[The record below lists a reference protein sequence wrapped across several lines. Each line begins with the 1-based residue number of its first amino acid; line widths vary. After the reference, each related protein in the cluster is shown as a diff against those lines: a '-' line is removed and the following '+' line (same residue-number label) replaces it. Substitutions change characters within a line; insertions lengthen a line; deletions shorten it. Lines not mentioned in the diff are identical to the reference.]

1 MENKAILKQESK
13 EKKHDT
19 DLVTRA
25 VEFAAR
31 AHDGQVR
38 KGTEIPYIVHP
49 MEAAAIAAGMTA
61 DPEVI
66 AAAVLHDTVED
77 TDATR
82 EQIEKKFGSRV
93 AELVAAESENKREE
107 QAAEKTW
114 KTRKSETIEHLRH
127 CDDRDVKI
135 LALADKLS
143 NLRAIYRDFLK
154 QGEDL
159 WKRFNQSDPTMIG
172 RYYRSFVDV
181 CGELEKETAMKEY
194 RELLEKMKWI
204 DLESLDPS
212 AF

>member
-31 AHDGQVR
+31 EHDGQVR

-49 MEAAAIAAGMTA
+49 MEAAAIAAGMTD

-77 TDATR
+77 TEVTR
-82 EQIEKKFGSRV
+82 EQIEKEFGSRV
-93 AELVAAESENKREE
+93 AEFVAAESENKREE
-107 QAAEKTW
+107 QAAEDTW
-114 KTRKSETIEHLRH
+114 KTRKGETIEHLRH

-143 NLRAIYRDFLK
+143 NLRAIYRDHRAL
-154 QGEDL
+154 GEKL
-159 WKRFNQSDPTMIG
+159 WDRFNQKDPGEIG
-172 RYYRSFVDV
+172 WYYGSFRETCAALADTAAYTEYTQLLDKVFP
-181 CGELEKETAMKEY
+181 EKV
-194 RELLEKMKWI
+194 
-204 DLESLDPS
+204 
-212 AF
+212 